1 MTALPL
7 LASICGALL
16 LQVAI
21 AIGATVAR
29 HRRLPTADPPAD
41 AASDE
46 APPPAGAWPGWRA
59 FRIASRTFEDS
70 SHAQCSFRL
79 LPVDGLPLPPFAP
92 GQYLTVRLE
101 LADPQRAGAARTVVR
116 CYSMSA
122 PSTATGYRIT
132 VKRVPPPA
140 ALPDVPP
147 GAASTH
153 LIDAMH
159 VGDCLDVR
167 APAGRF
173 ALDPDPTA
181 SLVLV
186 GGGIGI
192 TPLLCMLHAWAATQ
206 PARAMHLFYGV
217 RNGGEHA
224 FRQELAALAAGH
236 PDLSPIVAYSAP
248 LPDDVAGRD
257 FQHDGRL
264 DIALIRRTLPA
275 GSHRFHLCGPAAM
288 METLV
293 PALQA
298 TGARAEDI
306 HHESFGPAS
315 VRFAG
320 GSGPGDDV
328 PAPDA
333 IFDVRFLRA
342 GRTLAWERAEG
353 SLLDLAER
361 RGLAMD
367 AGCRTGS
374 CGSCE
379 TRLVSGTVGYA
390 RAPDHVCRAG
400 DCLPC
405 VAFPTSA
412 IVLDA

>member
-7 LASICGALL
+7 LAWICGALL

-21 AIGATVAR
+21 AIGAAMFR
-29 HRRLPTADPPAD
+29 HRRLPAADPPAD
-41 AASDE
+41 PASGE
-46 APPPAGAWPGWRA
+46 PSRPAGAWPGWRA
-59 FRIASRTFEDS
+59 FRIAGRTFEDT

-92 GQYLTVRLE
+92 GQYLTLRLE
-101 LADPQRAGAARTVVR
+101 LADPQRPGASRSVVR
-116 CYSMSA
+116 CYSMST
-122 PSTATGYRIT
+122 PSCATGYRVT

-153 LIDAMH
+153 LMDAMQA
-159 VGDCLDVR
+159 GDCLDVR

-173 ALDPDPTA
+173 ALDPDPAA
-181 SLVLV
+181 SLVLI

-192 TPLLCMLHAWAATQ
+192 TPLLCMLHGWAESQ
-206 PARAMHLFYGV
+206 PSRAMHLFYGV

-224 FRQELAALAAGH
+224 FREELAGLKATH
-236 PDLSPIVAYSAP
+236 PGLSAIVAYSAP
-248 LPDDVAGRD
+248 APDDVAGRD
-257 FQHDGRL
+257 FQHGGRL
-264 DIALIRRTLPA
+264 DIALIRRNLPA
-275 GSHRFHLCGPAAM
+275 GRHRFHLCGPAPM
-288 METLV
+288 MDNLV
-293 PALQA
+293 PALLA
-298 TGARAEDI
+298 TGASPEDI

-315 VRFAG
+315 ARLAG
-320 GSGPGDDV
+320 GGASGDIA
-328 PAPDA
+328 APDA
-333 IFDVRFLRA
+333 VFDVRFLRA

-361 RGLAMD
+361 RGLAID
-367 AGCRTGS
+367 TGCRTGS

-390 RAPDHVCRAG
+390 RTPDHVCRPG
-400 DCLPC
+400 HCLPC